1 MIYVNPRLANF
12 ILKQSY
18 SYGRILDSS
27 LDTLYQQFKNT
38 NIVSTIQIV
47 ILVFSVIGFGAEV
60 DFAGPEEATD
70 SQASTRTP
78 LGPGISTI
86 FVNDGFPLF

>member
-1 MIYVNPRLANF
+1 M
-12 ILKQSY
+12 
-18 SYGRILDSS
+18 
-27 LDTLYQQFKNT
+27 
-38 NIVSTIQIV
+38 
-47 ILVFSVIGFGAEV
+47 FSVIGFGAEV
-60 DFAGPEEATD
+60 DFAGPKEATD

>member
-1 MIYVNPRLANF
+1 M
-12 ILKQSY
+12 
-18 SYGRILDSS
+18 
-27 LDTLYQQFKNT
+27 
-38 NIVSTIQIV
+38 QIV
-47 ILVFSVIGFGAEV
+47 ILVFSVIGSGTEV
-60 DFAGPEEATD
+60 DSAGPEEATD